1 MVFQGEVVDVEGGG
15 QEDGHHV
22 AHSHAQQHCV
32 GGGPHLGS
40 GEDDDDD
47 GVEDAGDTHQGWH
60 DETVYWLN

>member
-15 QEDGHHV
+15 KEDGHHV

-60 DETVYWLN
+60 DEAVDWLN